1 MKLVSQNYG
10 KARVRLCKVLR
21 DGPVH
26 SVKELTV
33 RIALEGEFAASY
45 QSGDNSCI
53 VPTDSMKNAINVLAY
68 HHLGVDNEPFALAVA
83 DHFLNRYAQVTK
95 AVVEIEERSWSR
107 LVVGGAPH
115 PHSFAQTQRATPLVR
130 LVQTRTSTKLE
141 SGVQDFTLLK
151 TTGSGFSGF
160 ATCEHTTLPPTEDRL
175 LATTLKARW
184 TWNAEPASYQATT
197 DAFLRAVV
205 VPFAGKHSPSVQA
218 TLWEMAAAA
227 FEACPEIQEITLT
240 LPNHHYFTQNLRA
253 FGIDNTNVLMLPS
266 EEPHGQIEATISRN

>member
-33 RIALEGEFAASY
+33 RIALEGEFDASY

-53 VPTDSMKNAINVLAY
+53 VPTDTMKNAINVLAY
-68 HHLGVDNEPFALAVA
+68 HHLGADNEPFAQTVA
-83 DHFLNRYAQVTK
+83 DHFLNRYAQVTRV
-95 AVVEIEERSWSR
+95 AVELEERSWSR
-107 LVVGGAPH
+107 LEVGGTPH
-115 PHSFAQTQRATPLVR
+115 PHSFAQTQRATPLAR
-130 LVQTRTSTKLE
+130 LVQTRTSSTLE
-141 SGVQDFTLLK
+141 SGIQDFTLLK

-184 TWNAEPASYQATT
+184 TWNAVPASYQAAT
-197 DAFLRAVV
+197 DSFLRAVV

-240 LPNHHYFTQNLRA
+240 LPNLHYFTQNLRA
-253 FGIDNTNVLMLPS
+253 FGIENTNVLMLPS

>member
-33 RIALEGEFAASY
+33 RIALEGEFTAGY
-45 QSGDNSCI
+45 QSGNNSCI
-53 VPTDSMKNAINVLAY
+53 VPTDTMKNAINVLAY
-68 HHLGVDNEPFALAVA
+68 HHLGADNEPFALVVGE
-83 DHFLNRYAQVTK
+83 HFLNRYTQVTQ
-95 AVVEIEERSWSR
+95 VTVELEERAWRR
-107 LVVGGAPH
+107 LEVGGVPH
-115 PHSFAQTQRATPLVR
+115 PHSFAQTQRATPLVK
-130 LVQTRTSTKLE
+130 LIQSRTSQSLE

-160 ATCEHTTLPPTEDRL
+160 ATCEHTTLAPTEDRL

-184 TWNAEPASYQATT
+184 TWNTVPASYQATT
-197 DAFLRAVV
+197 DTLLKALV
-205 VPFAGKHSPSVQA
+205 VPFAGNHSPSVQA
-218 TLWEMAAAA
+218 TLWQMAEAA

-240 LPNHHYFTQNLRA
+240 LPNLHYFSQNLRA
-253 FGIDNTNVLMLPS
+253 FGIENTNVLLLPS
-266 EEPHGQIEATISRN
+266 EEPHGQIEATLSRN